1 MGRDID
7 VLDMLILKLM
17 CIHEMDLFVSLS
29 LEDINIMV
37 ENISQG
43 SRLSS
48 QELAMLSARDFYD
61 FSWLDNSLSAFLE
74 IISQTHSLDW
84 SIDALKHVATII
96 SSRCY
101 NLERNY
107 LEINKT
113 PSIHNNNLAEIFL
126 KDFPN
131 LSLL

>member
-1 MGRDID
+1 MVRDID
-7 VLDMLILKLM
+7 ILDMLILKLM

-29 LEDINIMV
+29 LVDINIMV
-37 ENISQG
+37 ENITQG

-61 FSWLDNSLSAFLE
+61 FSWVDNSLSAFLE
-74 IISQTHSLDW
+74 IISQAHSLDW

-96 SSRCY
+96 ASRCY
-101 NLERNY
+101 YLERNY

-113 PSIHNNNLAEIFL
+113 LSIDKLNLAEIFL